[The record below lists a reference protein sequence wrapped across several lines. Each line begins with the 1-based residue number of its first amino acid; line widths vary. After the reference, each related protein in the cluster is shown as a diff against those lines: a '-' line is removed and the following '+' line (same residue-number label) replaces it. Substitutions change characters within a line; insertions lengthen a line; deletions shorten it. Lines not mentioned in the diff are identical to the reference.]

1 MDGFTAPSNNQL
13 IPGRTRYK
21 AGTNV
26 DLHFRELASEKAGC
40 PIILLHGL
48 YGSAANL
55 QTIGKALTDRFRVIL
70 PDLRNHGRSAHDD
83 DVSYPSMADDVLS
96 LMDKLGCEQVDLL
109 GHSMG
114 GKVAMWL
121 SLNHPERVNH
131 LIVADIAPVTY
142 PNRFSVINKAMQGL
156 ELHKITGRQD
166 ADEKLSEL
174 LSNASLRS
182 YLLQNLVL
190 NEDQWQWRI
199 NLSAL
204 VKGMRVIK
212 EFPAT
217 SAEFAKPALF
227 MRGELS
233 SYINAENE
241 ADLLN
246 YFPLA
251 EIVTV
256 PGAGHWLYAEQPE
269 QFIAAV
275 KQFLPLK

>member
-1 MDGFTAPSNNQL
+1 M
-13 IPGRTRYK
+13 
-21 AGTNV
+21 